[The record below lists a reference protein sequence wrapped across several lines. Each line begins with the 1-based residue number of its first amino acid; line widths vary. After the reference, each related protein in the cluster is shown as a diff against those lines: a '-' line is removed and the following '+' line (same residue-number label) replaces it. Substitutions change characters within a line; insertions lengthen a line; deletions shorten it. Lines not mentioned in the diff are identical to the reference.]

1 MERLSTWGNVARG
14 AHNSEGFAL
23 AGEDLGDAKVTNLD
37 MIQRPYTNKQNMVYN
52 RQGSCI
58 IKATEIRIIWRFPE
72 AAASSEAKLR
82 KYFPKRPC

>member
-37 MIQRPYTNKQNMVYN
+37 MIQGPYTIHIQNMV
-52 RQGSCI
+52 
-58 IKATEIRIIWRFPE
+58 
-72 AAASSEAKLR
+72 
-82 KYFPKRPC
+82 